1 MKARPAM
8 AHPPKT
14 RAAPASPAPSRR
26 LHFKQPDVNAGSA
39 PSSPVFVN
47 ESGSPMIF
55 YVPPCSSGGEL
66 RRLITAGG
74 GKVSEK
80 AGKNV
85 INLMPEGLKH
95 KKLQKL
101 EDAISSSFVVD
112 CMSRKT
118 LLPLSSYRLG
128 AAPQAAGSAASAP
141 SRAPAK
147 ASPAHAARGQK
158 REKFTREDD
167 AALVE
172 WVRKNPDL
180 KSQGKDIW
188 VRAANAKVTHHS
200 WQSMQNR
207 YRRQLKEK
215 KGDGLRRA
223 MACGAAAQGPTAAPA
238 APSKASENGAAP
250 VVVVDDD
257 LIEDFSQTR
266 APKRKA
272 EAPQAS
278 IERKTSM
285 RTSLSTWK
293 RRKERQRAA
302 AMTPVEAAPAY
313 QPPTA
318 LATAM
323 AQASPRISVP
333 PTPDIF
339 RGVPQWILDTQ
350 DLEKPADI
358 SLLL

>member
-1 MKARPAM
+1 
-8 AHPPKT
+8 
-14 RAAPASPAPSRR
+14 
-26 LHFKQPDVNAGSA
+26 
-39 PSSPVFVN
+39 
-47 ESGSPMIF
+47 
-55 YVPPCSSGGEL
+55 
-66 RRLITAGG
+66 
-74 GKVSEK
+74 VSEK